1 MPKINKN
8 KSIRLLWVLLGSI
21 SVGMGVI
28 GIFVP
33 GWPTTIFLIIASY
46 FYIRS
51 SDKLYNWLLNNKI
64 LGIYLKN
71 YYSGQGMPVKAKIF
85 SISMMWVFGLL
96 SIFLWIP
103 SNFIIIKIIVFI
115 LLIIGSIFILRVKSL
130 GTWILGCYRYCVYQ
144 SYYNYRCS
152 N

>member
-1 MPKINKN
+1 MSKINEN
-8 KSIRLLWVLLGSI
+8 RSIRLLWIFLGSI

-51 SDKLYNWLLNNKI
+51 SAKLYNWLLNNKI

-71 YYSGQGMPVKAKIF
+71 YYSGKGMPLKAKII
-85 SISMMWVFGLL
+85 SILMMWTFGLL

-103 SNFIIIKIIVFI
+103 SNLIIVKIIVFI
-115 LLIIGSIFILRVKSL
+115 LLVIGTIFILRVKSS
-130 GTWILGCYRYCVYQ
+130 GT
-144 SYYNYRCS
+144 
-152 N
+152 

>member
-1 MPKINKN
+1 MPKINEN

-33 GWPTTIFLIIASY
+33 GWPTTIFLIVASY

-51 SDKLYNWLLNNKI
+51 SEKLYNWLLNNKI

-71 YYSGQGMPVKAKIF
+71 YYSGKGMPLQAKILSLF
-85 SISMMWVFGLL
+85 LMWGFGLL

-103 SNFIIIKIIVFI
+103 GNLLMIKITVFI
-115 LLIIGSIFILRVKSL
+115 LLVIGSIFILRVKS
-130 GTWILGCYRYCVYQ
+130 TEA
-144 SYYNYRCS
+144 
-152 N
+152 

>member
-1 MPKINKN
+1 LYLFINVFKMPKINEN
-8 KSIRLLWVLLGSI
+8 KSIRLLWVLIGSI
-21 SVGMGVI
+21 SVGMGII

-51 SDKLYNWLLNNKI
+51 SEKLYNWLLNNKI

-71 YYSGQGMPVKAKIF
+71 YYSGKGMPLKAKILSLF
-85 SISMMWVFGLL
+85 LMWVFGLL

-103 SNFIIIKIIVFI
+103 GNLSIIKIIVFI
-115 LLIIGSIFILRVKSL
+115 LLAIGSIFILSVKS
-130 GTWILGCYRYCVYQ
+130 TED
-144 SYYNYRCS
+144 
-152 N
+152 

>member
-1 MPKINKN
+1 MSKINEN
-8 KSIRLLWVLLGSI
+8 KSIRLLWVLLGSL

-33 GWPTTIFLIIASY
+33 GWPTTIFLIIGSY

-51 SDKLYNWLLNNKI
+51 SEKLYNWLINNKI

-71 YYSGQGMPVKAKIF
+71 YYSGKGMPLKAKIF
-85 SISMMWVFGLL
+85 SILMMWSFGLL

-103 SNFIIIKIIVFI
+103 SNLMIVKITVFI
-115 LLIIGSIFILRVKSL
+115 LLVIGTIFILRVKTSS
-130 GTWILGCYRYCVYQ
+130 T
-144 SYYNYRCS
+144 
-152 N
+152 

>member
-1 MPKINKN
+1 MPKISEN

-33 GWPTTIFLIIASY
+33 GWPTTIFLIVASY

-51 SDKLYNWLLNNKI
+51 SEKLYNWLLNNKI

-71 YYSGQGMPVKAKIF
+71 YYSGKGMPLQAKILSLF
-85 SISMMWVFGLL
+85 LMWGFGLL

-103 SNFIIIKIIVFI
+103 GNLLMIKITVFI
-115 LLIIGSIFILRVKSL
+115 LLVIGSIFILRVKS
-130 GTWILGCYRYCVYQ
+130 TEA
-144 SYYNYRCS
+144 
-152 N
+152 

>member
-1 MPKINKN
+1 MSKITEN
-8 KSIRLLWVLLGSI
+8 KSIRLLWVFLGSL

-51 SDKLYNWLLNNKI
+51 SEKLYNWLINNKI

-71 YYSGQGMPVKAKIF
+71 YYSGKGMPLKAKII
-85 SISMMWVFGLL
+85 SILMMWAFGLL

-103 SNFIIIKIIVFI
+103 SNLIIVKITVFV
-115 LLIIGSIFILRVKSL
+115 LLVIGTIFILRVKTSS
-130 GTWILGCYRYCVYQ
+130 T
-144 SYYNYRCS
+144 
-152 N
+152 

>member
-1 MPKINKN
+1 MYLFINVFKMPKINEN
-8 KSIRLLWVLLGSI
+8 KSIRLLWVLIGSI
-21 SVGMGVI
+21 SVGMGII

-51 SDKLYNWLLNNKI
+51 SEKLYNWLLNNKI

-71 YYSGQGMPVKAKIF
+71 YYSGKGMPLKAKILSLF
-85 SISMMWVFGLL
+85 LMWVFGLL

-103 SNFIIIKIIVFI
+103 GNLSIIKIIVFI
-115 LLIIGSIFILRVKSL
+115 LLAIGSIFILSVKS
-130 GTWILGCYRYCVYQ
+130 TED
-144 SYYNYRCS
+144 
-152 N
+152 

>member
-1 MPKINKN
+1 MSKINKN
-8 KSIRLLWVLLGSI
+8 KSIRLLLVLLGSI

-71 YYSGQGMPVKAKIF
+71 YYSGKGMPVKAKIF
-85 SISMMWVFGLL
+85 SIVMMWIFGLL

-103 SNFIIIKIIVFI
+103 IQTFSSGVLCKM
-115 LLIIGSIFILRVKSL
+115 GR
-130 GTWILGCYRYCVYQ
+130 
-144 SYYNYRCS
+144 
-152 N
+152 

>member
-71 YYSGQGMPVKAKIF
+71 YYSGKGMPVKAKIF

-115 LLIIGSIFILRVKSL
+115 LLIIGSIFILRVKNL
-130 GTWILGCYRYCVYQ
+130 GT
-144 SYYNYRCS
+144 
-152 N
+152 

>member
-1 MPKINKN
+1 MPKINEN
-8 KSIRLLWVLLGSI
+8 KSIRLLWVLLGSL

-51 SDKLYNWLLNNKI
+51 SEKLHNWLINNKI

-71 YYSGQGMPVKAKIF
+71 YYSGKGMPLKAKIF
-85 SISMMWVFGLL
+85 SILMMWSFGLL

-103 SNFIIIKIIVFI
+103 SNLMIVKITVFI
-115 LLIIGSIFILRVKSL
+115 LLVIGTIFILRVKTSS
-130 GTWILGCYRYCVYQ
+130 T
-144 SYYNYRCS
+144 
-152 N
+152 

>member
-1 MPKINKN
+1 MPKINEN
-8 KSIRLLWVLLGSI
+8 KSIRLLWVLLGSL

-51 SDKLYNWLLNNKI
+51 SEKLYNWLINNKI
-64 LGIYLKN
+64 LGLYLKN
-71 YYSGQGMPVKAKIF
+71 YYSGKGMPLKAKIF
-85 SISMMWVFGLL
+85 SILMMWSFWLL

-103 SNFIIIKIIVFI
+103 SNLMIVKITVFI
-115 LLIIGSIFILRVKSL
+115 LLVIGTIFILRVKTSR
-130 GTWILGCYRYCVYQ
+130 T
-144 SYYNYRCS
+144 
-152 N
+152 

>member
-1 MPKINKN
+1 MPKINEN
-8 KSIRLLWVLLGSI
+8 KSIRLLWVFLGSL

-51 SDKLYNWLLNNKI
+51 SEKLYNWLLNNKI

-71 YYSGQGMPVKAKIF
+71 YYSGKGMPLKAKIF
-85 SISMMWVFGLL
+85 SILMMWSFGLL

-103 SNFIIIKIIVFI
+103 SNLMIVKITVFI
-115 LLIIGSIFILRVKSL
+115 LLVIGTIFILRVKTSS
-130 GTWILGCYRYCVYQ
+130 T
-144 SYYNYRCS
+144 
-152 N
+152 

>member
-1 MPKINKN
+1 MPKINEN
-8 KSIRLLWVLLGSI
+8 KSIRLLWVLLGSL

-51 SDKLYNWLLNNKI
+51 SEKLYNWLINNKI

-71 YYSGQGMPVKAKIF
+71 YYSGKGMPLKAKIF
-85 SISMMWVFGLL
+85 SILMMWSFGLL
-96 SIFLWIP
+96 SIFLCIP
-103 SNFIIIKIIVFI
+103 SNLMIVKITVFI
-115 LLIIGSIFILRVKSL
+115 LLVIGTIFILRVKTSS
-130 GTWILGCYRYCVYQ
+130 T
-144 SYYNYRCS
+144 
-152 N
+152 

>member
-1 MPKINKN
+1 MSKIHEN
-8 KSIRLLWVLLGSI
+8 KSIRLLWIFLGSL

-51 SDKLYNWLLNNKI
+51 SEKLYNWLLNNKI
-64 LGIYLKN
+64 LWIYLKN
-71 YYSGQGMPVKAKIF
+71 YYSGKGMPLKAKII
-85 SISMMWVFGLL
+85 SILMMWAFGLL

-103 SNFIIIKIIVFI
+103 SNLIIVKITVFV
-115 LLIIGSIFILRVKSL
+115 LLVIGTIFILRVKTSS
-130 GTWILGCYRYCVYQ
+130 T
-144 SYYNYRCS
+144 
-152 N
+152 

>member
-1 MPKINKN
+1 
-8 KSIRLLWVLLGSI
+8 
-21 SVGMGVI
+21 MGVI

-51 SDKLYNWLLNNKI
+51 SEKLYNWLINNKI

-71 YYSGQGMPVKAKIF
+71 YYSGKGMPLKAKIF
-85 SISMMWVFGLL
+85 SILMMWSFGLL

-103 SNFIIIKIIVFI
+103 SNLMIVKITVFI
-115 LLIIGSIFILRVKSL
+115 LLVIGTIFILRVKTSS
-130 GTWILGCYRYCVYQ
+130 T
-144 SYYNYRCS
+144 
-152 N
+152 

>member
-1 MPKINKN
+1 MSKINEN
-8 KSIRLLWVLLGSI
+8 KSIRLLWVFLGSL

-51 SDKLYNWLLNNKI
+51 SEKLYNWLINNKI
-64 LGIYLKN
+64 LGLYLKN
-71 YYSGQGMPVKAKIF
+71 YYSGKGMPLKAKIF
-85 SISMMWVFGLL
+85 SILMMWSFGLL

-103 SNFIIIKIIVFI
+103 SNLMIVKITVFI
-115 LLIIGSIFILRVKSL
+115 LLVIGTIFILRVKTSS
-130 GTWILGCYRYCVYQ
+130 T
-144 SYYNYRCS
+144 
-152 N
+152 

>member
-1 MPKINKN
+1 MSKINKN
-8 KSIRLLWVLLGSI
+8 KSIRLLLVLLGSI

-46 FYIRS
+46 FYLRS

-71 YYSGQGMPVKAKIF
+71 YYSGKGMPVKAKIF
-85 SISMMWVFGLL
+85 SIAMMWVFGLL

-103 SNFIIIKIIVFI
+103 SNFIIIKILVFI
-115 LLIIGSIFILRVKSL
+115 LLIIDQALNWAQSIDKLMPIRRRCVRNYD
-130 GTWILGCYRYCVYQ
+130 GIRRILG
-144 SYYNYRCS
+144 
-152 N
+152 

>member
-1 MPKINKN
+1 MPKINEN
-8 KSIRLLWVLLGSI
+8 KSIRLLWVLLGSL

-51 SDKLYNWLLNNKI
+51 SEKLYNWLMNNKI

-71 YYSGQGMPVKAKIF
+71 YYSGKGMPLKAKIF
-85 SISMMWVFGLL
+85 SILMMWSFGLL

-103 SNFIIIKIIVFI
+103 SNLMIVKITVFI
-115 LLIIGSIFILRVKSL
+115 LLVIGTIFILRVKTSS
-130 GTWILGCYRYCVYQ
+130 T
-144 SYYNYRCS
+144 
-152 N
+152 